1 MGGLFIGQGPYI
13 RFWLSPLPSPG
24 YTYLMWYYEQNGNR
38 IGPVDE
44 ATMRGLIANRTI
56 SIDTLVWT
64 NGMANWTPLQQTQL
78 AAGLPVPPPMSHS
91 TPATPLYHN
100 TPSQHN
106 PEAKDRVAYVLLAVF
121 LGGIGIHNFFAG
133 YTSRGVAQ
141 LLICLLTCG
150 IGGIVTSIW
159 AIVEACTVTQDA
171 NGVRFK

>member
-1 MGGLFIGQGPYI
+1 
-13 RFWLSPLPSPG
+13 
-24 YTYLMWYYEQNGNR
+24 MWYYEQNGNR

-91 TPATPLYHN
+91 APTTPQYHPI
-100 TPSQHN
+100 PSQHH
-106 PEAKDRVAYVLLAVF
+106 PDAKDRVAYVLLAV
-121 LGGIGIHNFFAG
+121 LLGIGIHNFYAG
-133 YTSRGVAQ
+133 YTTRGIIQ
-141 LLICLLTCG
+141 LLVSILSCG
-150 IGGIVTSIW
+150 ILWFFIWIWSI
-159 AIVEACTVTQDA
+159 IEACTVTQDA

>member
-1 MGGLFIGQGPYI
+1 
-13 RFWLSPLPSPG
+13 
-24 YTYLMWYYEQNGNR
+24 MWYYELNSDR
-38 IGPVDE
+38 IGPVGE

-56 SIDTLVWT
+56 TIDSLVWT
-64 NGMANWTPLQQTQL
+64 DGMANWTPLQQTQL
-78 AAGLPVPPPMSHS
+78 AAGLHHQGTNV
-91 TPATPLYHN
+91 N
-100 TPSQHN
+100 QQQ
-106 PEAKDRVAYVLLAVF
+106 EAKDRVAFVLLAIF

-159 AIVEACTVTQDA
+159 AIIEACTVTQDA